1 MKMRFEPAHGLA
13 GELTA
18 PPDKSISHRAALL
31 GAMASE
37 PVRIE
42 RFLHAADTTATLRA
56 VAALGALVEERAAEV
71 VVRGTGLREAREP
84 GRTIDVGNAGTLLRL
99 LPGWLAA
106 QDGRSFTLDG
116 DQSIRRRPID
126 RIAAPLRQM
135 GAELNPTDGR
145 YAPFEVRGARLRAIS
160 HELGVASA
168 QVKSCVLLAALA
180 ADGTTTVGEPAQSRD
195 HTERML
201 LAAGVGIHRH
211 GRHVTV
217 QNTDELLLQRVRVP
231 GDVSSAAFL
240 VTAGVLVAGSRLLI
254 GDVGV
259 NWSRTGFL
267 RIVRRMRGIVLGDL
281 EPEGGELSAEEPVSD
296 LDVAHGALEGT
307 VVEAEEVPLAIDEL
321 PLVAL
326 LGCFAE
332 GETVVR
338 GAQEL
343 RVKESDRIAGVVDG
357 LRGLGGEIEATDD
370 GFAVRGTGG
379 LRGGALDARG
389 DHRLAMMG
397 AVAGLASRE
406 GVEVA
411 GMETAAVSYPS
422 FVEDLGADSLDNV
435 ELVMALEEEFECE
448 IPDEDAEKITNVQ
461 QAIDYVKSHVKQ

>member
-1 MKMRFEPAHGLA
+1 MDMRFEPSGGLT
-13 GELTA
+13 GELRA

-42 RFLHAADTTATLRA
+42 NFLHAADTNATLEA
-56 VAALGALVEERAAEV
+56 VRALGALVEVRGDAV
-71 VVRGTGLREAREP
+71 VVRGAGLREAHEP
-84 GRTIDVGNAGTLLRL
+84 EGPIDVGNAGTLLRL

-106 QDGRSFTLDG
+106 QEGRSFTLDG
-116 DQSIRRRPID
+116 DASIKRRPVD
-126 RIAAPLRQM
+126 RIAEPLRQM
-135 GAELNPTDGR
+135 GAELEAREGR
-145 YAPFEVRGARLRAIS
+145 FPPLTVKGARLRAIS
-160 HELGVASA
+160 CELPVASA

-180 ADGTTTVGEPAQSRD
+180 ADGATTVGEPGRSRD

-201 LAAGVGIHRH
+201 LRAGVSIHRH

-217 QNTDELLLQRVRVP
+217 VNADELALDRVRVP
-231 GDVSSAAFL
+231 GDLSSAAF
-240 VTAGVLVAGSRLLI
+240 VVAAGVLVPGSRLLL

-259 NWSRTGFL
+259 NWTRTGFL
-267 RIVRRMRGIVLGDL
+267 RILRRMRGIALGDL
-281 EPEGGELSAEEPVSD
+281 EEETGELATSEPVSD

-307 VVEAEEVPLAIDEL
+307 VVEPEEVPLAIDEL

-343 RVKESDRIAGVVDG
+343 RVKESDRVAGVVDG
-357 LRGLGGEIEATDD
+357 LRGLGAEIEATDD
-370 GFAVRGTGG
+370 GFAVRGSGG
-379 LRGGALDARG
+379 LRGGVIDARG
-389 DHRLAMMG
+389 DHRLAMLG

-406 GVEVA
+406 GVQVRGIEA
-411 GMETAAVSYPS
+411 AAVSYPG
-422 FVEDLGADSLDNV
+422 FVE
-435 ELVMALEEEFECE
+435 AL
-448 IPDEDAEKITNVQ
+448 AGL
-461 QAIDYVKSHVKQ
+461 AS